1 MIDQIFSRSLLTA
14 GSRLTG
20 KLTRNGIFLDKNEQP
35 CDLEDNIKQQVLDE
49 LLKKSWNRYP
59 PADNSNLEELI
70 AMYTGLSPDSIALAP
85 GSAHIITTLLNYFY
99 INQNHI
105 VIAQPSYTLFD
116 YHCKTYGINYEPWL
130 LNKSLEYDVALL
142 PALTEKSVVIIAS
155 PNNPVGNSIS
165 IEQLETIL
173 NHINKPLVI
182 LDAVYFEFSNTDYN
196 PLLKK
201 YNNLIILRSFSK
213 AFPLAGIR
221 LGYVCSSELLIS
233 IVKKLILMFSINQFT
248 RTCASTI
255 LSNPEY
261 LLKME
266 NLVLD
271 IINERDYLY
280 HRLLELAA
288 DGGIE
293 IKKSEGNFLLVKIH
307 DTENF
312 NKTLTTFDK
321 KKINVLNT
329 SNLCMLENTIR
340 ISIGKPSENNLI
352 LNCLKSSIK

>member
-1 MIDQIFSRSLLTA
+1 
-14 GSRLTG
+14 
-20 KLTRNGIFLDKNEQP
+20 
-35 CDLEDNIKQQVLDE
+35 
-49 LLKKSWNRYP
+49 
-59 PADNSNLEELI
+59 
-70 AMYTGLSPDSIALAP
+70 
-85 GSAHIITTLLNYFY
+85 
-99 INQNHI
+99 
-105 VIAQPSYTLFD
+105 
-116 YHCKTYGINYEPWL
+116 
-130 LNKSLEYDVALL
+130 
-142 PALTEKSVVIIAS
+142 
-155 PNNPVGNSIS
+155 
-165 IEQLETIL
+165 
-173 NHINKPLVI
+173 
-182 LDAVYFEFSNTDYN
+182 
-196 PLLKK
+196 
-201 YNNLIILRSFSK
+201 
-213 AFPLAGIR
+213 
-221 LGYVCSSELLIS
+221 
-233 IVKKLILMFSINQFT
+233 
-248 RTCASTI
+248 
-255 LSNPEY
+255 
-261 LLKME
+261 ME